1 MKVGDLVHYN
11 YPGRAKKTGV
21 LVKEIYLNVATP
33 LNQCFNV
40 LWQNGTVGNDVWD
53 YDLKIISENKS

>member
-21 LVKEIYLNVATP
+21 LVEERHLGVPAA
-33 LNQCFNV
+33 LNQAFKV
-40 LWQNGTVGNDVWD
+40 LWQNGTIGDNVWD
-53 YDLKIISENKS
+53 YDLKLLGEKKP